1 MHGTISRV
9 AGPVVVAQ
17 GLVGAQMYE
26 VMRVGALGLVGE
38 VIRLQGDRAT
48 IQVYED
54 TSGLRVGDPV
64 EASGA
69 PLQVELAPGLLGSIF
84 DGIQRPLPLLRDQA
98 GDFIARGI
106 TASAMDRAKKWEFT
120 PTVRAGDVVA
130 PGDILGSVAETARLT
145 HRILVPPNVSGVIEE
160 IRAGAFT
167 IDEPIGAIRA
177 TNDHNAPTVITLAQ
191 KWAMRRGRPYARK
204 LDPDTPLLTGQRVID
219 SFFPVT
225 KGGTAIIPGGFGSGK
240 TVAEQTLAKWAD
252 ADIVIYVGCGERGN
266 EMTEVL
272 AEFPQLTDAR
282 TNEPLMRR
290 TILIAN
296 TSNMPVAAREASIYT
311 GITLAEYYRDM
322 GYDVAM
328 MADSTS
334 RWGEALRE
342 VSGRLEEMPGE
353 EGYPAYLATR
363 LADFYERAGRVV
375 TLGKDQR
382 IGSVTVVGA
391 VSPPGGDF
399 SEPMTQNSLRVAG
412 AFWGLDTGLAR
423 RRHFPAIN
431 WITSYSLYDLRKWFV
446 ANVATDW
453 EAQTAEAMTL
463 LQAEAKLMEIV
474 QLVGSDALPEDQKAL
489 LQVARMLREDYLQQF
504 AFHEIDGFCPPQK
517 QYWMLRTILVFHRE
531 LARAIKRGAS
541 LERVIKTSAS
551 MVQSIDTGGVPGKAQ
566 AESAAGGLE
575 KAVEPGSVTTHAGDH
590 GTILERA
597 MRLPVVA
604 EISRMKEWEHA
615 QAETRGRAVIEQ
627 VERELS
633 ALR

>member
-1 MHGTISRV
+1 MQGTIIRV
-9 AGPVVVAQ
+9 AGPVVVAEN
-17 GLVGAQMYE
+17 LVGAQMYE
-26 VMRVGALGLVGE
+26 VVHVGALGLIGE
-38 VIRLQGDRAT
+38 VIRLEEDRAT

-54 TSGLRVGDPV
+54 TSGLRFGDPV
-64 EASGA
+64 EATGA
-69 PLQVELAPGLLGSIF
+69 PLQVELGPGLLGSIF
-84 DGIQRPLPLLRDQA
+84 DGIQRPLPFLREQA
-98 GDFIARGI
+98 GDFISRGI
-106 TASAMDRAKKWEFT
+106 TALAVDHSKKWEFS
-120 PTVRAGDVVA
+120 PTVSPGDRVGPGDV
-130 PGDILGSVAETARLT
+130 LGTVPETEHLP
-145 HRILVPPNVSGVIEE
+145 HRVLVPPTVQGIVEE
-160 IRAGAFT
+160 IHAGSFT
-167 IDEPIGAIRA
+167 VDDVIGIIHS
-177 TNDHNAPTVITLAQ
+177 TNDHNAPVQIKLSHR
-191 KWAMRRGRPYARK
+191 WPVRRGRPYGRK

-219 SFFPVT
+219 SFFPIT

-240 TVAEQTLAKWAD
+240 TVTEQTLAKWAD
-252 ADIVIYVGCGERGN
+252 ADVVVYVGCGERGN
-266 EMTEVL
+266 EMTDVL
-272 AEFPQLTDAR
+272 EEFPKLTDAR

-375 TLGKDQR
+375 TAGNGER

-446 ANVATDW
+446 DNVASDW
-453 EAQTAEAMTL
+453 EAQTTEAMAL
-463 LQAEAKLMEIV
+463 LQEEAKLMEIV

-489 LQVARMLREDYLQQF
+489 LQTARMMREDYLQQF
-504 AFHEIDGFCPPQK
+504 AFHEIDGTCPPKK
-517 QYWMLRTILVFHRE
+517 QYWMLRVLLAFHRE
-531 LARAIKRGAS
+531 LERAVKRSSSLTTIKQTASVVSVDGA
-541 LERVIKTSAS
+541 
-551 MVQSIDTGGVPGKAQ
+551 VPGKSE
-566 AESAAGGLE
+566 ESQAGGLE
-575 KAVEPGSVTTHAGDH
+575 KAVEAGSAPQHSIDH
-590 GTILERA
+590 GSILERA
-597 MRLPVVA
+597 MTLPLVA
-604 EISRMKEWEHA
+604 EISRMKEWRHTEV
-615 QAETRGRAVIEQ
+615 ETRARGLIESI
-627 VERELS
+627 ERELGS
-633 ALR
+633 MR

>member
-1 MHGTISRV
+1 MAKQGRITRV
-9 AGPVVVAQ
+9 AGPVVVAEN
-17 GLVGAQMYE
+17 LVGAQMYE
-26 VMRVGALGLVGE
+26 VMRVGALGLIGE
-38 VIRLQGDRAT
+38 VIRLEGDRAT

-54 TSGLRVGDPV
+54 TSGLRVGDPA
-64 EASGA
+64 EATGA
-69 PLQVELAPGLLGSIF
+69 PLQVELGPGLLGSIF
-84 DGIQRPLPLLRDQA
+84 DGIQRPLPLLREQV

-106 TASAMDRAKKWEFT
+106 TADAVDRKKKWEFT
-120 PTVRAGDVVA
+120 PTVRMGDVVE
-130 PGDILGSVAETARLT
+130 PGDVLGIVPETEHLP
-145 HRILVPPNVSGVIEE
+145 HRILVPPNVRGTVEE
-160 IRAGAFT
+160 IRAGALTVDEMIGT
-167 IDEPIGAIRA
+167 IGGTAL
-177 TNDHNAPTVITLAQ
+177 TLAQ
-191 KWAMRRGRPYARK
+191 KWPVRRGRPYMRK

-240 TVAEQTLAKWAD
+240 TVAEQTLAKWTD
-252 ADIVIYVGCGERGN
+252 ADIVVYVGCGERGN

-322 GYDVAM
+322 GYDVAL

-375 TLGKDQR
+375 VLGKDGR
-382 IGSVTVVGA
+382 IGSVTAVGA

-431 WITSYSLYDLRKWFV
+431 WITSYSLYDLRKWFID
-446 ANVATDW
+446 NVASDW
-453 EAQTAEAMTL
+453 EAQTGEAMAL
-463 LQAEAKLMEIV
+463 LQKEAELMEIV
-474 QLVGSDALPEDQKAL
+474 QLVGTDALPEEEKAL
-489 LQVARMLREDYLQQF
+489 LQIGRMLREDYLQQF
-504 AFHEIDGFCPPQK
+504 AFHEIDGFCPPKK
-517 QYWMLRTILVFHRE
+517 QYWMLRAILTFHRE
-531 LARAIKRGAS
+531 LSRTIKRSAS
-541 LERVIKTSAS
+541 LERVIKPGAPV
-551 MVQSIDTGGVPGKAQ
+551 VQSIDTGGVPGKAPG
-566 AESAAGGLE
+566 ESAAGGLE
-575 KAVEPGSVTTHAGDH
+575 KAVEPGSAPAHSMDRGA
-590 GTILERA
+590 ILERA
-597 MRLPVVA
+597 MALPVVV
-604 EISRMKEWEHA
+604 EISRMKEWPYVE
-615 QAETRGRAVIEQ
+615 AETRGRALIEQ
-627 VERELS
+627 IERELG

>member
-1 MHGTISRV
+1 MQGSIIRV
-9 AGPVVVAQ
+9 AGPVVVADN
-17 GLVGAQMYE
+17 LVGAQMYE
-26 VMRVGALGLVGE
+26 VVRVGALGLIGE
-38 VIRLQGDRAT
+38 VIRLEGNHAT

-64 EASGA
+64 EATSA
-69 PLQVELAPGLLGSIF
+69 PLQVELGPGLLGSIF
-84 DGIQRPLPLLRDQA
+84 DGIQRPLPIVREQA

-106 TASAMDRAKKWEFT
+106 SATPIDRNKRWEFT
-120 PTVRAGDVVA
+120 PLIRPGDAVK
-130 PGDILGSVAETARLT
+130 PGDIVGTVVETSHLL
-145 HRILVPPNVSGVIEE
+145 HRILVPPTIEGIVEE
-160 IRAGAFT
+160 IHAGAFT
-167 IDEPIGAIRA
+167 IDETIGTVRA
-177 TNDHNAPTVITLAQ
+177 HNNHNAPTAIRLAH
-191 KWAMRRGRPYARK
+191 KWSVRVGRPYARK

-219 SFFPVT
+219 SFFPIA

-266 EMTEVL
+266 EMTDVL
-272 AEFPQLTDAR
+272 EEFPKLVDAR

-322 GYDVAM
+322 GYAVAL

-363 LADFYERAGRVV
+363 LADFYERAGRVI
-375 TLGKDQR
+375 TLGQDQR
-382 IGSVTVVGA
+382 IGSITVVGA

-446 ANVATDW
+446 ENVATDW
-453 EAQTAEAMTL
+453 EAQTGEALAL
-463 LQAEAKLMEIV
+463 LQAEAKLLEIV
-474 QLVGSDALPEDQKAL
+474 QLVGGDALPEDQKEL
-489 LQVARMLREDYLQQF
+489 LQVGRMLREDYLQQF
-504 AFHEIDGFCPPQK
+504 AFHEIDGACPQQK
-517 QYWMLRTILVFHRE
+517 QYWMLRAILTFHRG
-531 LARAIKRGAS
+531 LARLVKRGAS
-541 LERVIKTSAS
+541 VERVIHTETPVVKSLHPVRLPEDSQNNVPQLEQTTTPGRLTSPIS
-551 MVQSIDTGGVPGKAQ
+551 
-566 AESAAGGLE
+566 
-575 KAVEPGSVTTHAGDH
+575 DH

-597 MRLPVVA
+597 MALPVVG
-604 EISRMKEWEHA
+604 EIARMKEWRHEE
-615 QAETRGRAVIEQ
+615 AEARGCELIE
-627 VERELS
+627 RIDKELET
-633 ALR
+633 LR